1 MFVEKPLALRGS
13 DNNSQST
20 SLLFFSAIQ
29 TLFNPLYQIDGSV
42 SVLHVTTYSI
52 TQRLSEPRCL
62 ERLAPGSSIYT
73 TKEALKSSQFQRL
86 EYFHTL
92 ITKAT
97 LRTAS
102 AMNKGTYRIFIIKMY
117 IFQEEMEKGKKKKVR
132 TIFVKNFRCLSKS
145 YATFFCFFF
154 VIIITISFCLFFE

>member
-1 MFVEKPLALRGS
+1 M
-13 DNNSQST
+13 
-20 SLLFFSAIQ
+20 LL
-29 TLFNPLYQIDGSV
+29 
-42 SVLHVTTYSI
+42 VTTCI
-52 TQRLSEPRCL
+52 IQRLSEPLCV

-97 LRTAS
+97 LSTAS

-117 IFQEEMEKGKKKKVR
+117 SFQEEMEKGKKVR
-132 TIFVKNFRCLSKS
+132 TMFVKIFRCLSKS
-145 YATFFCFFF
+145 YETFSFFYC
-154 VIIITISFCLFFE
+154 VIILKISFCLFFWIIFYTYVYFHIFFG